1 MWGSMEVILAT
12 TNEEVVE
19 IAPIMQ
25 QLRPKYELEHLI
37 GLINQQRKN
46 GYQLVYVQDDDTI
59 LCVAGFVTGHKLGWG
74 NYLYIDD
81 LVTDEAKRSSGAGK
95 YLIEWFKDYA
105 HINQIEQIH
114 LDSGVHRY
122 GAHKFYLKEEF
133 VISSHHFACQC

>member
-1 MWGSMEVILAT
+1 MEVILAT
-12 TNEEVVE
+12 TNEEIIE

-25 QLRPKYELEHLI
+25 QLRPKYTLEKISDL
-37 GLINQQRKN
+37 LNQQCKA
-46 GYQLVYVQDDDTI
+46 GYKLVYVKEDNNI

-74 NYLYIDD
+74 AYLYIDD
-81 LVTDEAKRSSGAGK
+81 LVTDEALRSTGAGQ

-122 GAHKFYLKEEF
+122 GAHKFYLKEDF
-133 VISSHHFACQC
+133 VISSHHFVCQC